1 MKIVVESDP
10 EPSYS
15 LGPGPTACEASGKVV
30 IAINALLLMGKK
42 KSSGLV
48 INIHTYI
55 YNI

>member
-42 KSSGLV
+42 IQV
-48 INIHTYI
+48 V
-55 YNI
+55 